1 MSRETSP
8 LIVGDYWLD
17 KRRDGLSPDIW
28 QVASYAPKSRSVV
41 YRSTKQRTVN
51 LEAAKAFLRSFEA
64 EQRSTVKCQDAS
76 EAELLPHLFHYLR
89 EHGPDVKR
97 LDTVKSSFRA
107 WIGFLMQDELGTGCF
122 IADITPNVV
131 TRFRRWRMGP
141 HSWEVPWDD
150 KVYRHKSEGVS
161 GQAVQRNIEDLR
173 SALIHGEAERRF
185 EAPRVPSVKKEMRK
199 KKRQAKLLDAK
210 TLGAVVGYA
219 KQDEDKGPYR
229 ELALMLGTCCR
240 PGVAL
245 AFDPAE
251 QWHDDVLDLQPE
263 DREETDKR
271 NAIVPVIDPLL
282 PILKDWK
289 EKPHEKVASRKR
301 WWRTARRVLGVGDVR
316 AYDVRHTV
324 ATMLDNAGVPGVQ
337 LSGIAG
343 HLPSSRNI
351 ARTTSQHYLH
361 YDPRNCPQAKR
372 ALTRFY
378 KAVMAEADQWNADHL
393 RTKPEY
399 KKPISIVL
407 RAEEMADLQE
417 V

>member
-17 KRRDGLSPDIW
+17 KRRDGISSDIW

-51 LEAAKAFLRSFEA
+51 LAAAKDFLRSYEA
-64 EQRSTVKCQDAS
+64 DQRSTRRNQDTS
-76 EAELLPHLFHYLR
+76 EAEILPHLFNYLR

-107 WIGFLMQDELGTGCF
+107 WIGFLMQDSLGTSAA
-122 IADITPNVV
+122 IAELTPNVV

-141 HSWEVPWDD
+141 HSWEVPWND
-150 KVYRHKSEGVS
+150 KVYRHNSEGVS

-199 KKRQAKLLDAK
+199 KKRPAKLLDAK
-210 TLGAVVGYA
+210 TLGALLGYA
-219 KQDEDKGPYR
+219 KEDEGVYR

-245 AFDPAE
+245 AFDPKT

-263 DREETDKR
+263 GREETDKR
-271 NAIVPVIDPLL
+271 NAIVPVIDPLK
-282 PILKDWK
+282 PILKAWK
-289 EKPHEKVASRKR
+289 ERPHGTVASHRR
-301 WWRTARRVLGVGDVR
+301 WWKTARRALGIGDVR

-337 LSGIAG
+337 LSGIVG

-372 ALTRFY
+372 ALTKFF
-378 KAVMAEADQWNADHL
+378 KAVVAEADKWNADHL

-399 KKPISIVL
+399 KKPISIVA
-407 RAEEMADLQE
+407 RREEMAELQG